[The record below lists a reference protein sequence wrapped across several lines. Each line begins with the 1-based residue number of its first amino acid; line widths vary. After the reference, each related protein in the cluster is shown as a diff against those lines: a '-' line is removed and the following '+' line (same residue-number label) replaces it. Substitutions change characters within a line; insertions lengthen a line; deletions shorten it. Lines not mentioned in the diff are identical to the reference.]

1 MRIQLTLL
9 VSCTSQIEYTELL
22 LVNVFN
28 FISERQIEQFNNLA
42 PDYIGLA
49 KWYME
54 NNFSTK
60 VLFVQNLR

>member
-28 FISERQIEQFNNLA
+28 FILETYRLNSLI
-42 PDYIGLA
+42 I
-49 KWYME
+49 
-54 NNFSTK
+54 
-60 VLFVQNLR
+60 

>member
-28 FISERQIEQFNNLA
+28 FISETYRLNSLIILA
-42 PDYIGLA
+42 PDYIALA

-60 VLFVQNLR
+60 VLFV